1 MYLDSMIADELMLFF
16 RMEGIVLLPIH
27 DSFIIRAGYELSL
40 KSEMMIIFKRLMDS
54 YILVKSTGP
63 KLREHFNKPP
73 PPSNDPSEGIV
84 RGVDTWD
91 LVIKD
96 TSNEYYSIYHNAW
109 MMWRVQK
116 NINS

>member
-1 MYLDSMIADELMLFF
+1 MIADELMLFF

-73 PPSNDPSEGIV
+73 PPSNDPSEGIIS
-84 RGVDTWD
+84 GKD
-91 LVIKD
+91 LWKEIIKD
-96 TSNEYYSIYHNAW
+96 DGRDLYTKYCSYWHQ
-109 MMWRVQK
+109 WRDYK
-116 NINS
+116 HTKS

>member
-1 MYLDSMIADELMLFF
+1 M
-16 RMEGIVLLPIH
+16 IVLL
-27 DSFIIRAGYELSL
+27 SGQGYELSL

-73 PPSNDPSEGIV
+73 PPSNYPSEGIV

-109 MMWRVQK
+109 MKWRVQK